1 VLIVWGLGG
10 AGKSQLVL
18 NYIQEYRHDYSAVFW
33 MEAGQKETLERD
45 YIQIYRLLIDGC
57 LAAGPETVQIAD
69 AVAAVK
75 NWFHCHSGRWLFV
88 LDSAD
93 SIDNRN
99 DPSYIDLGFF
109 IPDICGVHVIITTR
123 SSMARDMTNLEAVEV
138 GEMALEEAAELF
150 RKSAK
155 LSHIDQDI
163 EKEVISII
171 EELGYLALAT
181 TLAGSY
187 VAATPR
193 LSYDIRQY
201 LNEYRTQR
209 KRLLSHKPTRYIHQY
224 GESVLST
231 WETSFHAI
239 TAQSLVA
246 SRLLSLLAFLNFD
259 NIWLGL
265 FNRSRVGPDP
275 PLQAKTSTGQTWQSL
290 ISPDAPLDLYTLESA
305 FAVLQTYSL
314 VQWKLDQNSYSMH
327 KLVHAWGC
335 NRLDMA
341 EQNRLSFGALQLLV
355 EYLSVS
361 EIDPS
366 SKLRLRPHLMA
377 SFGMSRRIYLSLE
390 LRDRERLDLI
400 KEIGN
405 FLYETGQ
412 WSDVFDIHD
421 FHFKNMSEILGEKN
435 LLVLASMNN
444 LALVLSKQ
452 GKYKEAETMHRQEL
466 ELSEKVLGKEHPDTL
481 TSMNNL
487 AGVLRDRGKYKE
499 AEAMHRQ
506 TLGLRE
512 RVLGKEHPDALTS
525 MNNLAFVLGN
535 QGKYE
540 EAEAMHRQTL
550 GLRERVLGKEH
561 PDALTSMNNLAS
573 VLSDQGKYEEAEA
586 MHRQTLGLRERVL
599 GKEHPDTLTSMNNL
613 AEVLRNQDKYE
624 EAEAMHRQTL
634 GLSERVL
641 GKEHPN
647 TLKSMNNLAEVLRNQ
662 DKCEEAEAMH
672 RQTLGLREKMFG
684 KEHPNTL
691 TSMSNL
697 ALVLSDQG
705 KHEEAE
711 AMYWQTLGLRERVLG
726 KEHPSTLT
734 SMSNL
739 ALVLSAQGKY
749 KEAEA
754 MHRQTL
760 RLSEKVLG
768 KEHPGTLTSM
778 NDLALV
784 LGNQG
789 KYEEAEAMHRQEL
802 GLSEKVLGREYS
814 GTLTSMN
821 NLAWVLS
828 DQGKYEE
835 AEAMHRQTL
844 GLREKMF
851 GKEHP
856 DTLTSMNNLAKVLSK
871 QGKYEAEAIHR

>member
-1 VLIVWGLGG
+1 VLHAKIRKQLHDTLSDTDQEAKVLIVWGLGG

-45 YIQIYRLLIDGC
+45 YIQIYRLLIDC
-57 LAAGPETVQIAD
+57 CPAAGSETVQIAD

-99 DPSYIDLGFF
+99 EPSYIDLRFF

-138 GEMALEEAAELF
+138 GEMTPEEAAELF

-201 LNEYRTQR
+201 LSEYRTQR

-265 FNRSRVGPDP
+265 FNRSCVGSDL
-275 PLQAKTSTGQTWQSL
+275 PLQAKTSTGKTWQSL
-290 ISPDAPLDLYTLESA
+290 ISPDAPLDLYALESA

-335 NRLDMA
+335 DRLDMA
-341 EQNRLSFGALQLLV
+341 EQNRLSLGALQLLV

-361 EIDPS
+361 EVDPS

-377 SFGMSRRIYLSLE
+377 SFGMSRRIYLSLK

-400 KEIGN
+400 EKIGN

-421 FHFKNMSEILGEKN
+421 FHFKNVSEILGEKN
-435 LLVLASMNN
+435 PSVLTSMNN
-444 LALVLSKQ
+444 LALVLRNQ

-487 AGVLRDRGKYKE
+487 AEVLRDRGKYEE
-499 AEAMHRQ
+499 AEVMHRQ
-506 TLGLRE
+506 TLGLKE
-512 RVLGKEHPDALTS
+512 KVLGKEHPDTLTS
-525 MNNLAFVLGN
+525 MHNLAGVLRN

-550 GLRERVLGKEH
+550 R
-561 PDALTSMNNLAS
+561 
-573 VLSDQGKYEEAEA
+573 
-586 MHRQTLGLRERVL
+586 
-599 GKEHPDTLTSMNNL
+599 
-613 AEVLRNQDKYE
+613 
-624 EAEAMHRQTL
+624 
-634 GLSERVL
+634 
-641 GKEHPN
+641 
-647 TLKSMNNLAEVLRNQ
+647 LK
-662 DKCEEAEAMH
+662 
-672 RQTLGLREKMFG
+672 
-684 KEHPNTL
+684 
-691 TSMSNL
+691 
-697 ALVLSDQG
+697 
-705 KHEEAE
+705 
-711 AMYWQTLGLRERVLG
+711 ERVLG

-734 SMSNL
+734 SMNSL
-739 ALVLSAQGKY
+739 ALVLGNQSKY
-749 KEAEA
+749 EAEA

-760 RLSEKVLG
+760 GLMERVLG
-768 KEHPGTLTSM
+768 KEHPDTLKSM
-778 NDLALV
+778 NNLALV

-789 KYEEAEAMHRQEL
+789 KYEEAEAMHQQTL
-802 GLSEKVLGREYS
+802 GLKERVLGKEHPS
-814 GTLTSMN
+814 TLTSMN
-821 NLAWVLS
+821 NLALVLGN
-828 DQGKYEE
+828 QGKYEE
-835 AEAMHRQTL
+835 AEAMHQHTL
-844 GLREKMF
+844 GLKERVL

-856 DTLTSMNNLAKVLSK
+856 STLTSMNNLAEVLSD
-871 QGKYEAEAIHR
+871 QGKYEAEAIYQ